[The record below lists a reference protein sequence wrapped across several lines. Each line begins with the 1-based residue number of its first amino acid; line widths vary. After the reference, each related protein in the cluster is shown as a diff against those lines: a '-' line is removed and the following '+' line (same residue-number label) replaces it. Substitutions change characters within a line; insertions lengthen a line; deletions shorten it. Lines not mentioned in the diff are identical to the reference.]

1 MQIISLSSVSL
12 LLSIVVGAVASPAQ
26 WPPETDSARLGL
38 VEFIS
43 DSTSFP
49 AAAIEVGTV
58 ETNSPRV
65 EWNKNNN
72 KLTSRDKTGALIKY
86 KGVSEHLCYLHVP
99 NGDIAEYDLGITT
112 EVQQKEQYMQVRDE
126 QEDQSREVLNKV
138 CQ

>member
-43 DSTSFP
+43 DSTSLP

-86 KGVSEHLCYLHVP
+86 KGLHVP
-99 NGDIAEYDLGITT
+99 NGDIAEHDLGITT